1 MKVNDK
7 IHGFAVTR
15 TAPAPCSGSELI
27 EMRHEKT
34 GAQLV
39 WLKNSG
45 ENKLFSIAFRTP
57 PSDDTGIFHIL
68 EHSVL
73 GGSKKYPVKEPFL
86 ELMKGTMNTFLNAM
100 TYPDKTVFPVSS
112 RNDADFMNL
121 TRVYLDA
128 VFDPAIYYNP
138 NIFRQEG
145 WHIEMRSESDE
156 PVYKG
161 VVFNEMKGA
170 LSSVYSRMETEIM
183 GALFPDSCYRFE
195 SGGLPEA
202 IPELTNEQFLEG
214 HRTYYHPS
222 NAYIYLDGP
231 VDIDAVL
238 EVIDGEYLS
247 RYEKR
252 DVLSEIPVQSTI
264 APAVKKCF
272 YEITPDEE
280 EAGHTYLVI
289 GKVLGDWH
297 AREKITAAAVLSEA
311 LTGSNDACTP

>member
-1 MKVNDK
+1 MNVNDK

-34 GAQLV
+34 GAQLI
-39 WLKNSG
+39 WLKNDG

-145 WHIEMRSESDE
+145 WHIEFFS
-156 PVYKG
+156 
-161 VVFNEMKGA
+161 
-170 LSSVYSRMETEIM
+170 
-183 GALFPDSCYRFE
+183 
-195 SGGLPEA
+195 
-202 IPELTNEQFLEG
+202 
-214 HRTYYHPS
+214 
-222 NAYIYLDGP
+222 
-231 VDIDAVL
+231 
-238 EVIDGEYLS
+238 
-247 RYEKR
+247 
-252 DVLSEIPVQSTI
+252 
-264 APAVKKCF
+264 
-272 YEITPDEE
+272 
-280 EAGHTYLVI
+280 
-289 GKVLGDWH
+289 
-297 AREKITAAAVLSEA
+297 
-311 LTGSNDACTP
+311 

>member
-1 MKVNDK
+1 
-7 IHGFAVTR
+7 
-15 TAPAPCSGSELI
+15 
-27 EMRHEKT
+27 MRHEKT

-170 LSSVYSRMETEIM
+170 LS
-183 GALFPDSCYRFE
+183 
-195 SGGLPEA
+195 
-202 IPELTNEQFLEG
+202 
-214 HRTYYHPS
+214 
-222 NAYIYLDGP
+222 
-231 VDIDAVL
+231 
-238 EVIDGEYLS
+238 
-247 RYEKR
+247 
-252 DVLSEIPVQSTI
+252 
-264 APAVKKCF
+264 
-272 YEITPDEE
+272 
-280 EAGHTYLVI
+280 
-289 GKVLGDWH
+289 
-297 AREKITAAAVLSEA
+297 
-311 LTGSNDACTP
+311 